1 MANSDLLDDDDDGSA
16 FDNTNTNNNTTS
28 SIPANTDD
36 LHQQSSLSPPPPSG
50 SMDFALPPP
59 SSADIASDV
68 QDVDLQQQQHSEPN
82 EQEQELQPQPQPQ
95 RQASINLLDFGAVN
109 DVEDTDLH
117 QQQHSE
123 PNEQEQQSQPQPQRQ
138 ASINL
143 LDFGAVNGV
152 EDADLQQQQQQHS
165 EPNEQEQQSQP
176 QRQASIN
183 LLHFGAVNGV
193 EDADLQQQ
201 QQQQQQ
207 HSEPNEREQQSQPQR
222 QASINLLDF
231 GGEGIDNN
239 SNNNNEGTVEST
251 QNTQQSPFV
260 DVLDP
265 QPHPTQQQQEQEQ
278 LLDIFAGNND
288 TTSMPVTTKRDSFAP
303 VDPSQQQS
311 TVLDSTM
318 MAATDAIPPAAATT
332 ITTVPKSGNED
343 PFGVFMHPTKPQSQ
357 QQQPA
362 GTLISD
368 PFLNISTPTT
378 TTSTKDSSIQP
389 SLDTATDDIEK
400 AETTTTTS
408 SEIPTLNSI
417 TDAATNSATTV
428 VEKNTVTESHDD
440 VIVVSSDSN
449 NTADINQND
458 TNRDGDADKPSIVV
472 PDNGKMGDI
481 IGKEREQNV
490 HDDNASEIS
499 PSIVKPVE
507 RTKDNE
513 ESDDGIDDD
522 NSKEEEKQDE
532 APASTTTTMVVPTP
546 EPEVSEELFE
556 SVDVSSDKE
565 EDDDG
570 VDDDDNKEEKKE
582 DETPKVLPSTST
594 TTTIVAPTSE
604 PEISE
609 ELFES
614 VSLLDDIL
622 DDNNEDETKQDQ
634 DNVPKTA
641 EKEDQDYSVRND
653 NKTEINTENNSN
665 KGKTL
670 PVESENEEK
679 DKEQEQER
687 VVNADALTLTTT
699 TTSDEQ
705 ILVGGR
711 SIPGSE
717 VTKRFANFKNL
728 AAGAVAGQTQ
738 RFQNVQVPQRFQNVQ
753 VPQRFS
759 RKNFFGGGNKASD
772 DIKPPVE
779 EQDTAKTITA
789 DDVVNNPQ
797 SSTPVPNSEVQA
809 TSTVSSEAIPFNHDE
824 CNNNC
829 TSEKSTIP
837 SVNPK
842 SQSTDSQVPAT
853 VSNTNDS
860 VGDELEGSFS
870 DREIIPSENT
880 IEANNA
886 VNHETEKMSD
896 IAESSVTEA
905 EKTNKDSND
914 SKSSATS
921 PISSKTESPSKE
933 SNATTAHDI
942 SKAAVDSSETNPINV
957 DINENTASS
966 ITPDR
971 ITTTSSET
979 SPFESAIAIES
990 ADDTPPLAAEPESDS
1005 ATSSTTA
1012 PQPLQT
1018 ISKPLPDTSHQ
1029 VELLQKEL
1037 HAAHT
1042 TIMQLQ
1048 HHDDVEEKRPGDAVM
1063 VEIQA
1068 NLQKEMNRRAE
1079 AEEKARVVMAKS
1091 QTVGEEYKTFKIEST
1106 KNLDELTCKYEI
1118 LNKEKDDM
1126 KKELTQIREE
1136 RDEQARKEMALTTR
1150 LNGAKKKEAVKAN
1163 AAEHYEEQVDQL
1175 ESYVKDYKSQLETLT
1190 IERDQLQEELEEW
1203 KQYAEKR
1210 TKQLET
1216 ALNDEKKLNNERK
1229 TKMKGFVEAKTEEV
1243 RSAKA
1248 DYLSLQTE
1256 LDQNTSSLTELNHRY
1271 KQLHAQ
1277 WVQSQTRNRE
1287 LQRDMMKI
1295 KKDSEKM
1302 NKVGGSL
1309 EARLSR
1315 SAQQSEDHK
1324 NKRIHARNELMSV
1337 LGQLEAERAVNTR
1350 LQESIKMTFT
1360 PKALS
1365 QQQTI
1370 QEALD
1375 DFEGALQKLSARL
1388 GRPLAPNTNDS
1399 MMGGSSVDNQ
1409 SLDDDGSIG
1418 INSMNGTGEGDD
1430 GDEDSNISSGTVTLS
1445 EINTNRAVQKL
1456 ENETQRVS
1464 RNVLAFSSSVE
1475 RMNGLL
1481 DGAGTRNCVDA
1492 ALSSILMMGGVG
1504 GGGTITNGNATPG
1517 GTNST
1522 RRSSA
1527 RGGQRYGQIS
1537 ANLT

>member
-1 MANSDLLDDDDDGSA
+1 M
-16 FDNTNTNNNTTS
+16 
-28 SIPANTDD
+28 
-36 LHQQSSLSPPPPSG
+36 
-50 SMDFALPPP
+50 
-59 SSADIASDV
+59 
-68 QDVDLQQQQHSEPN
+68 
-82 EQEQELQPQPQPQ
+82 
-95 RQASINLLDFGAVN
+95 
-109 DVEDTDLH
+109 
-117 QQQHSE
+117 
-123 PNEQEQQSQPQPQRQ
+123 
-138 ASINL
+138 
-143 LDFGAVNGV
+143 
-152 EDADLQQQQQQHS
+152 
-165 EPNEQEQQSQP
+165 
-176 QRQASIN
+176 
-183 LLHFGAVNGV
+183 
-193 EDADLQQQ
+193 
-201 QQQQQQ
+201 
-207 HSEPNEREQQSQPQR
+207 
-222 QASINLLDF
+222 
-231 GGEGIDNN
+231 
-239 SNNNNEGTVEST
+239 
-251 QNTQQSPFV
+251 
-260 DVLDP
+260 
-265 QPHPTQQQQEQEQ
+265 
-278 LLDIFAGNND
+278 
-288 TTSMPVTTKRDSFAP
+288 
-303 VDPSQQQS
+303 
-311 TVLDSTM
+311 
-318 MAATDAIPPAAATT
+318 
-332 ITTVPKSGNED
+332 
-343 PFGVFMHPTKPQSQ
+343 
-357 QQQPA
+357 
-362 GTLISD
+362 
-368 PFLNISTPTT
+368 
-378 TTSTKDSSIQP
+378 
-389 SLDTATDDIEK
+389 
-400 AETTTTTS
+400 
-408 SEIPTLNSI
+408 
-417 TDAATNSATTV
+417 
-428 VEKNTVTESHDD
+428 
-440 VIVVSSDSN
+440 
-449 NTADINQND
+449 
-458 TNRDGDADKPSIVV
+458 
-472 PDNGKMGDI
+472 
-481 IGKEREQNV
+481 
-490 HDDNASEIS
+490 
-499 PSIVKPVE
+499 
-507 RTKDNE
+507 
-513 ESDDGIDDD
+513 
-522 NSKEEEKQDE
+522 
-532 APASTTTTMVVPTP
+532 
-546 EPEVSEELFE
+546 
-556 SVDVSSDKE
+556 
-565 EDDDG
+565 
-570 VDDDDNKEEKKE
+570 
-582 DETPKVLPSTST
+582 
-594 TTTIVAPTSE
+594 
-604 PEISE
+604 
-609 ELFES
+609 
-614 VSLLDDIL
+614 
-622 DDNNEDETKQDQ
+622 
-634 DNVPKTA
+634 
-641 EKEDQDYSVRND
+641 
-653 NKTEINTENNSN
+653 
-665 KGKTL
+665 
-670 PVESENEEK
+670 
-679 DKEQEQER
+679 
-687 VVNADALTLTTT
+687 
-699 TTSDEQ
+699 
-705 ILVGGR
+705 
-711 SIPGSE
+711 
-717 VTKRFANFKNL
+717 
-728 AAGAVAGQTQ
+728 
-738 RFQNVQVPQRFQNVQ
+738 
-753 VPQRFS
+753 
-759 RKNFFGGGNKASD
+759 
-772 DIKPPVE
+772 
-779 EQDTAKTITA
+779 
-789 DDVVNNPQ
+789 
-797 SSTPVPNSEVQA
+797 QA

-824 CNNNC
+824 RNNNC
-829 TSEKSTIP
+829 TPEMSTVP

-860 VGDELEGSFS
+860 VGDVLEGSFS

-896 IAESSVTEA
+896 VNEKKVAAVEQTTKSDTESLLQQQQQPPSIAESSVTEA
-905 EKTNKDSND
+905 ERTNKDSND

-921 PISSKTESPSKE
+921 PISSKTEPPSKE
-933 SNATTAHDI
+933 SNATTALDV
-942 SKAAVDSSETNPINV
+942 SKAVVDSSVTNPINV
-957 DINENTASS
+957 GTNENTTSS
-966 ITPDR
+966 TTPDR
-971 ITTTSSET
+971 ITSTSSET
-979 SPFESAIAIES
+979 SPFESAIATES

-1005 ATSSTTA
+1005 ATSSTTT

-1029 VELLQKEL
+1029 VELLRKEL

-1048 HHDDVEEKRPGDAVM
+1048 HHDDVEEERPGDAVM

-1375 DFEGALQKLSARL
+1375 DFEGALQKLSTRL

-1430 GDEDSNISSGTVTLS
+1430 GEEGSNISSGMVTLS

-1504 GGGTITNGNATPG
+1504 IGGGGTITNGNATPG